1 MNVKLGLDT
10 SSYEKSIDGALK
22 VFNSFQTKLNDT
34 KLGFDSS
41 QISEYKLQ
49 QDIQFP
55 GNVIGLTGNSISTY
69 YCTSIVTVGDKIL
82 DGFILSDLS
91 SIRNSIQRETDIN
104 ILGIISYTQMQAL
117 GIILNPS
124 KNEINGI

>member
-1 MNVKLGLDT
+1 MTLYSYIRPIIKGKVGDKEAYFLLDT
-10 SSYEKSIDGALK
+10 GSNLAIL
-22 VFNSFQTKLNDT
+22 
-34 KLGFDSS
+34 DSS
-41 QISEYKLQ
+41 QTSEYKLQ

-55 GNVIGLTGNSISTY
+55 GNVIGLTGNPIPTY
-69 YCTSIVTVGDKIL
+69 YCTSIVTIGDKIL

-104 ILGIISYTQMQAL
+104 ILGIISYPQMKEL
-117 GIILNPS
+117 GIVLNPS

>member
-1 MNVKLGLDT
+1 MIIQNSSRPIVKGKVGDKEAYFLLDT
-10 SSYEKSIDGALK
+10 GSNLAIL
-22 VFNSFQTKLNDT
+22 
-34 KLGFDSS
+34 DSS
-41 QISEYKLQ
+41 RAKEYQLQ
-49 QDIQFP
+49 QDRQFP
-55 GNVIGLTGNSISTY
+55 GNVIGLTGNSIPTY

-104 ILGIISYTQMQAL
+104 ILGIISYPQMKQL

>member
-1 MNVKLGLDT
+1 MLLQNSSRPIIKGKVGDKEAYFLLDT
-10 SSYEKSIDGALK
+10 GSNLAIL
-22 VFNSFQTKLNDT
+22 
-34 KLGFDSS
+34 DSS

-69 YCTSIVTVGDKIL
+69 YCTSIVTIGDKKL
-82 DGFILSDLS
+82 GGFILSDLS
-91 SIRNSIQRETDIN
+91 SIRNSIYRETNIN

>member
-1 MNVKLGLDT
+1 MKSYSNVRPIIKGKVGDKEAYFLLDT
-10 SSYEKSIDGALK
+10 GSNLAVL
-22 VFNSFQTKLNDT
+22 
-34 KLGFDSS
+34 DSS
-41 QISEYKLQ
+41 QTKEYQLQ
-49 QDIQFP
+49 WDKQFP
-55 GNVIGLTGNSISTY
+55 GNVIGLTGNSIPTY

-104 ILGIISYTQMQAL
+104 ILGIISYPQMKQL

>member
-1 MNVKLGLDT
+1 MIIQNSLRPIIKGKVGDKEAYFLLDT
-10 SSYEKSIDGALK
+10 GSNLAIL
-22 VFNSFQTKLNDT
+22 
-34 KLGFDSS
+34 DSS
-41 QISEYKLQ
+41 QTSEYKLQ

-55 GNVIGLTGNSISTY
+55 GNVIGLTGNSIPTY
-69 YCTSIVTVGDKIL
+69 YCTSIVTIGDKKL

-91 SIRNSIQRETDIN
+91 SIRNSIYRETNIN

-124 KNEINGI
+124 KNEVNGI

>member
-1 MNVKLGLDT
+1 MIIQNSSRPIIKGKVGDKKAYFLLDT
-10 SSYEKSIDGALK
+10 GSNLAIL
-22 VFNSFQTKLNDT
+22 
-34 KLGFDSS
+34 DSS

-49 QDIQFP
+49 QDNQFP
-55 GNVIGLTGNSISTY
+55 GNVIGLTGDSIPTY

-104 ILGIISYTQMQAL
+104 ILGIISYPQMKQL